1 MKPILFNTEMVR
13 AFLANRKQVTRR
25 VVKPHYRDGETGFR
39 IVTNAHTSK
48 YVRVEYF
55 DEWEDETRWMAEPY
69 RPGDILYVR
78 ETFFEHNGHYYY
90 KADGKHEALAQLGI
104 TFKWRPSIHMPREAA
119 RIFLWVADVRVERLQ
134 DSFCRH
140 GSAILLLQREGIDIG
155 EQCRDC
161 IKAYGSPCCSDDDS
175 ECGVLDEVRGEFLDL
190 WDSTIKPADRD
201 LYGWVANPYV
211 WVITFERISR
221 EEAAQ

>member
-1 MKPILFNTEMVR
+1 MKPILFNTDMVR
-13 AFLANRKQVTRR
+13 AIRAGHKTVTRR
-25 VVKPHYRDGETGFR
+25 VVTPRHCDSAFNVPCKP
-39 IVTNAHTSK
+39 
-48 YVRVEYF
+48 
-55 DEWEDETRWMAEPY
+55 PY
-69 RPGDILYVR
+69 RPSDTLYVR
-78 ETFFEHNGHYYY
+78 ETWAAWSRTYGAVPVLYY
-90 KADGKHEALAQLGI
+90 KADGDAPDGI
-104 TFKWRPSIHMPREAA
+104 KWRPSIHMPREAA

-175 ECGVLDEVRGEFLDL
+175 ECGVLDEVRGEFSDL

-201 LYGWVANPYV
+201 LYGWTANPYV

-221 EEAAQ
+221 EEAGL